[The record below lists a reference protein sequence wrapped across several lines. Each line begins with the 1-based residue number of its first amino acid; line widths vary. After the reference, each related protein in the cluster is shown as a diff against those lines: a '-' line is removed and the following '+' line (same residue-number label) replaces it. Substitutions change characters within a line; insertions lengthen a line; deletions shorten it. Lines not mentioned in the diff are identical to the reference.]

1 MLFRS
6 HTYSYSVTV
15 NSNQAG
21 ASVFMKDEVGDINFG
36 TKTLVSGDNVYSGTF
51 KPTNDTVQFMFD
63 LGKVA
68 AGTTLNFKNVTL
80 TDTTPSVIETT
91 KAPEPTTVKP
101 VTGDE
106 EWITVDNSN
115 NMYSYASADNI
126 TVVNVQH
133 PGFANAD
140 GIYMSTKVAI
150 GYVTING
157 NKVGNESV
165 AIDGAGAVVY
175 LQQ

>member
-1 MLFRS
+1 
-6 HTYSYSVTV
+6 
-15 NSNQAG
+15 
-21 ASVFMKDEVGDINFG
+21 
-36 TKTLVSGDNVYSGTF
+36 
-51 KPTNDTVQFMFD
+51 
-63 LGKVA
+63 
-68 AGTTLNFKNVTL
+68 
-80 TDTTPSVIETT
+80 
-91 KAPEPTTVKP
+91 
-101 VTGDE
+101 
-106 EWITVDNSN
+106 
-115 NMYSYASADNI
+115 MYSYASADNI

-175 LQQ
+175 LSLIHICSWLGRK